1 MSNKFVIGIYLLFFI
16 YKINCL
22 GQRGEGRLCGVH
34 PAARALPHR
43 HARGGEREARL
54 PGRNAL

>member
-1 MSNKFVIGIYLLFFI
+1 MSNKFVFDIYLLFFI

-22 GQRGEGRLCGVH
+22 GQRWERRLGGVL

-43 HARGGEREARL
+43 HARGGERETRL
-54 PGRNAL
+54 SGRNAI